1 MDGRWPRA
9 HRRVLCPVRAGRGLG
24 VAATQLC
31 RLPDQGAGPGQASG
45 WLRRLSRETP
55 GVAGAVDQWRA
66 GRSGGCVGSRRPD
79 WPTGA
84 AGFAGLR
91 LCRNHRGL
99 SRSPQPHRHSVLQP
113 ADRPAVSGRR
123 KRANDP
129 EPAVGHHPVV
139 SRDDAVLP
147 ACLRCADPLPAAP
160 ETALGQAPDDTR
172 HRSRMMDIDLLSN
185 IFYAM
190 VRCGTPLL
198 LVALGELICEK
209 SGAINLGQE
218 GMMLFGAVIGFIVA
232 LSTGNLWLGV
242 LLAMLA
248 GMLLSALFA
257 LVALVFNANQVAT
270 GLALTIF
277 GVGLSSFVGA
287 AWVGKPL
294 SGFEPVAIPFLSD
307 IPLIGRMLFAQDLLV
322 YLSFALFA
330 LVAWALLK
338 SRVGLIIQAVGENP
352 DAASAM
358 GLPVLR
364 VRTLAVLFG
373 GAMAGLAG
381 AYLSLAYTPM
391 WAENMS
397 AGRGWIALA
406 LVVFASW
413 RVWRLLLGAYL
424 FGLASILHLVAQG
437 IGLAIPSNL
446 LAMLPYVATIIVLV
460 LLSRDALRTRLYAP
474 VSLGQPWR
482 AGH

>member
-1 MDGRWPRA
+1 
-9 HRRVLCPVRAGRGLG
+9 
-24 VAATQLC
+24 
-31 RLPDQGAGPGQASG
+31 
-45 WLRRLSRETP
+45 
-55 GVAGAVDQWRA
+55 
-66 GRSGGCVGSRRPD
+66 
-79 WPTGA
+79 
-84 AGFAGLR
+84 
-91 LCRNHRGL
+91 
-99 SRSPQPHRHSVLQP
+99 
-113 ADRPAVSGRR
+113 
-123 KRANDP
+123 
-129 EPAVGHHPVV
+129 
-139 SRDDAVLP
+139 
-147 ACLRCADPLPAAP
+147 
-160 ETALGQAPDDTR
+160 
-172 HRSRMMDIDLLSN
+172 MDIDLLSN

-190 VRCGTPLL
+190 IRCGTPLL

-209 SGAINLGQE
+209 SGVINLGQE
-218 GMMLFGAVIGFIVA
+218 GMMLFGAVTGFIVA

-257 LVALVFNANQVAT
+257 VVALVFNANQVAT

-287 AWVGKPL
+287 TWVGKPL

-446 LAMLPYVATIIVLV
+446 LAMLPYVATIVVLV

>member
-1 MDGRWPRA
+1 MD
-9 HRRVLCPVRAGRGLG
+9 L
-24 VAATQLC
+24 
-31 RLPDQGAGPGQASG
+31 
-45 WLRRLSRETP
+45 
-55 GVAGAVDQWRA
+55 
-66 GRSGGCVGSRRPD
+66 
-79 WPTGA
+79 
-84 AGFAGLR
+84 
-91 LCRNHRGL
+91 
-99 SRSPQPHRHSVLQP
+99 
-113 ADRPAVSGRR
+113 
-123 KRANDP
+123 
-129 EPAVGHHPVV
+129 
-139 SRDDAVLP
+139 
-147 ACLRCADPLPAAP
+147 
-160 ETALGQAPDDTR
+160 
-172 HRSRMMDIDLLSN
+172 DLISN
-185 IFYAM
+185 ILFAM

-198 LVALGELICEK
+198 LVALGELVCEK
-209 SGAINLGQE
+209 SGVLNLGQE

-232 LSTGNLWLGV
+232 LSTGSLWLGV
-242 LLAMLA
+242 LLAMAA
-248 GMLLSALFA
+248 GMLLAALFA
-257 LVALVFNANQVAT
+257 LVALGCNANQVAT

-294 SGFEPVAIPFLSD
+294 AGFEPLAIPLLAD
-307 IPLIGRMLFAQDLLV
+307 IPLLGPMLFAQDLLV

-330 LVAWALLK
+330 AVAWVLLK
-338 SRVGLIIQAVGENP
+338 SRIGLVIQAVGENP

-358 GLPVLR
+358 GLPVMG

-391 WAENMS
+391 WAENMT

-413 RVWRLLLGAYL
+413 RVFRVLLGAYL

-437 IGLAIPSNL
+437 VGLAIPANL
-446 LAMLPYVATIIVLV
+446 LAMLPYVATILVLV
-460 LLSRDALRTRLYAP
+460 LLSRDALRTRLFAP